1 MNRRKIRRNEPCPCG
16 SGDKYK
22 RCHGKESQ
30 PSNPTPQR
38 SSPVRGSLR
47 VELVD
52 PPPLAEPVGTREV
65 EPRPLDERNKLLV
78 DAIDEIF
85 GPLEKNHWDRIKK
98 GIQPLEIRRLYEA
111 VGAIW
116 PPNTD
121 LAGSLP
127 TNNRLRGLYLG
138 DFEREMIVNN
148 VFRMA
153 LYTDEIL
160 VVNPFHLPHRA
171 HGQFSPIDNPGA
183 FKADTVK
190 VLYAVRMLRPLI
202 EMGIVNFIPSPGDF
216 DPELEADFLKQAER
230 RIGDGP
236 VPKEMLKEHDKSQ
249 RADLQRILYSLPE
262 SHRIAEIRRIMPHL
276 SEREVRETSEYMEN
290 EIRQDPAAYEGSVIE
305 GGGQFQGVRCGFNL
319 ETAVYICS
327 QAGAFPYT
335 SLQWKWKEILSA
347 VETGIP
353 GDADPWSP
361 LTKGFQELDFRFLDK
376 VDPSFLAE
384 LRQEHRL
391 EGFRRFLR
399 KVWYDIGGETD
410 PAKQP
415 SLARDL
421 RDQLAFEYEA
431 ARDEWKKI
439 DRDLV
444 LWASSMPISAPTIA
458 VGAGVVAVGS
468 LLINVPALAL
478 GLTFLI
484 KGIHSKMEQ
493 TGFRRR
499 VPLSVFIDLD
509 RRA

>member
-1 MNRRKIRRNEPCPCG
+1 M
-16 SGDKYK
+16 
-22 RCHGKESQ
+22 
-30 PSNPTPQR
+30 
-38 SSPVRGSLR
+38 
-47 VELVD
+47 
-52 PPPLAEPVGTREV
+52 
-65 EPRPLDERNKLLV
+65 

-85 GPLEKNHWDRIKK
+85 GPLEEKHWDRIKK
-98 GIQPLEIRRLYEA
+98 GIQPADIRRLYEV

-116 PPNTD
+116 PPNSD
-121 LAGSLP
+121 LAGSLT
-127 TNNRLRGLYLG
+127 TNNKLRGLYLG
-138 DFEREMIVNN
+138 DVEPELIINN

-160 VVNPFHLPHRA
+160 VGNPFHLPHRA
-171 HGQFSPIDNPGA
+171 HGEFSPIDNPGA

-190 VLYAVRMLRPLI
+190 VLYAVRMLRPLLK
-202 EMGIVNFIPSPGDF
+202 MGIVNFIPSPGDF
-216 DPELEADFLKQAER
+216 DPELEANFLKQAER
-230 RIGDGP
+230 RVGDGP
-236 VPKEMLKEHDKSQ
+236 VPEVMLKEHDKSQ
-249 RADLQRILYSLPE
+249 RADLRRILYSLPE
-262 SHRIAEIRRIMPHL
+262 SHRIAEIRRIMPWL
-276 SEREVRETSEYMEN
+276 SERQVHETAEYMEN
-290 EIRQDPAAYEGSVIE
+290 EIRQDPAAYEGSVIA

-327 QAGAFPYT
+327 QAAAFPYT
-335 SLQWKWKEILSA
+335 SLQWKWREILSA
-347 VETGIP
+347 VEAGIP

-391 EGFRRFLR
+391 ESFRRFLR
-399 KVWYDIGGETD
+399 KVWIDIGGETD
-410 PAKQP
+410 LSKQP

-421 RDQLAFEYEA
+421 RDQLASEHEL

-444 LWASSMPISAPTIA
+444 LWTSSMPASAATIA
-458 VGAGVVAVGS
+458 LGAGVVEVGS
-468 LLINVPALAL
+468 LLINVPAIAL

-509 RRA
+509 RKS